1 MTEHIDADRCARY
14 LKALADPWR
23 LRIVE
28 CLQDGPKSVS
38 DVALLLEVEM
48 ANASHHLRVLHNAGL
63 AKTEREGKFIY
74 YSLHP
79 DLYQRKGA
87 GLHDRLNLGCCRIEI
102 GENR

>member
-1 MTEHIDADRCARY
+1 MPQHLDADRCAQY

-48 ANASHHLRVLHNAGL
+48 ANASHHLRVLHQAGL
-63 AKTEREGKFIY
+63 VTTERAGKFIY
-74 YSLHP
+74 YSLNAGY
-79 DLYQRKGA
+79 YQRKRA
-87 GLHDRLNLGCCRIEI
+87 GTKDALDLGCCRIEM
-102 GENR
+102 G